1 MRPTRRDLLTGA
13 AGAAS
18 AGLLSAHAPIAERES
33 GLVTGEPTKLA
44 YVELPG
50 FLSKE
55 QIRWHHDSHYAG
67 ALKKFTQLDAAVT
80 GDHKTRI
87 AKANSVILHELYF
100 DNMASESSDPP
111 KAASAVVA
119 DRFGSLDRWVED
131 FRAAAMS
138 SRGWAVLAWHP
149 INGRLYNLATDAH
162 DDGPLWFGVPLVVL
176 DMYEHAY
183 YIDFQNRKADYV
195 AAFTE
200 HLNWGEIDRRIRAA
214 SGR

>member
-1 MRPTRRDLLTGA
+1 MRSTRRELLYGA
-13 AGAAS
+13 AGATGV
-18 AGLLSAHAPIAERES
+18 GLLPATPLREDRES
-33 GLVTGEPTKLA
+33 GLVTGKPKALT
-44 YVELPG
+44 YTELSG

-55 QIRWHHDSHYAG
+55 QVAWHHDSHYGG

-80 GDHKTRI
+80 ANHRSRI

-100 DNMASESSDPP
+100 DNMTADDSDPTSAAK
-111 KAASAVVA
+111 KAIA
-119 DRFGSLDRWVED
+119 DRFGSLDRWIDD

-138 SRGWAVLAWHP
+138 SRGWAVLAWHQ

-176 DMYEHAY
+176 DMYEHSY

-195 AAFTE
+195 DGFTG
-200 HLNWGEIDRRIRAA
+200 HLNWIEIDRRVRATR
-214 SGR
+214 G